1 MVTKT
6 IALPEEIYNMLKA
19 RRRPKETF
27 SDLLHRLLDEQDTRS
42 KKNITKIFGI
52 LGENSD
58 EWDRIE
64 KDIYD
69 GRAKGVEKDWVNL
82 DDEDR

>member
-27 SDLLHRLLDEQDTRS
+27 SDLLRRLLDEHDTRS
-42 KKNITKIFGI
+42 KKDITKIFGI
-52 LGENSD
+52 LGEGSE

-69 GRAKGVEKDWVNL
+69 ARARGVERDWPSF
-82 DDEDR
+82 DEKEG

>member
-27 SDLLHRLLDEQDTRS
+27 SDLLRRLLNEQDERS
-42 KKNITKIFGI
+42 KKDITRIFGI
-52 LGENSD
+52 LGENSE

-69 GRAKGVEKDWVNL
+69 SRTRGVEKDWASL
-82 DDEDR
+82 DDEER

>member
-1 MVTKT
+1 
-6 IALPEEIYNMLKA
+6 MLKA

-27 SDLLHRLLDEQDTRS
+27 SDLLRRLLDEQDARS
-42 KKNITKIFGI
+42 KKDITKIFGI
-52 LGENSD
+52 LGESSE

-69 GRAKGVEKDWVNL
+69 ARASGVEGDWPSF
-82 DDEDR
+82 DDKEG

>member
-6 IALPEEIYNMLKA
+6 IALPEEVYNMLKA

-27 SDLLHRLLDEQDTRS
+27 SDLLRRLLDEQDERS
-42 KKNITKIFGI
+42 KKDITRIFGI
-52 LGENSD
+52 LGEDSA

-69 GRAKGVEKDWVNL
+69 GRNGSVEKDWASL
-82 DDEDR
+82 DDEER